1 MIELE
6 KQIENIAIRLPSLP
20 TKIRKNIY
28 DILGVQRKETVNSKV
43 LAYFLD
49 PNEEHRFHNL
59 FFDSLKEL
67 IDEKKHDETNVDI
80 ESFDGNFKVITEDQ
94 TFLVEDE
101 KQKQKRI
108 DLSIE
113 GENWCIIIENK
124 INHVLNNPLET
135 YWRHAEKK
143 FGSNV
148 LGVVLSIR
156 EHSRKECVI
165 NDEIKY
171 INITHKELINRVQK
185 NFIFG
190 SKTNETSLLYL
201 KEYIK
206 NIESH
211 YKSIIDEPKMN
222 EVVKAIVKQGENTQK
237 ILEKV
242 EKSIEFIDS
251 EIIEVFE
258 SYGFVKDKIWFK
270 NNDLHEDIYFWI
282 HDSKTILLNNSL
294 WFCFETRHQTNR
306 NLDKTRLRS
315 LYDDFNM
322 ADNRLKFGN
331 QDNSKIRTHIAIFSQ
346 LNFIKE
352 GESFKEAF
360 TKVLDAFFMDT
371 ESGIVYKTVKYI
383 NETLET
389 PSNSLS

>member
-6 KQIENIAIRLPSLP
+6 KQIESIAIRLPNLP
-20 TKIRKNIY
+20 TKTRKNIY
-28 DILGVQRKETVNSKV
+28 DILGVQKKESANSKV

-67 IDEKKHDETNVDI
+67 IDEKKYDGANVDLEI
-80 ESFDGNFKVITEDQ
+80 FDGNFKIVTEDQ
-94 TFLVEDE
+94 TFLAEDE
-101 KQKQKRI
+101 KEKQKRI

-135 YWRHAEKK
+135 YWKHAQKK

-156 EHSRKECVI
+156 EHTQKECVV
-165 NDEIKY
+165 NDKIKY
-171 INITHKELINRVQK
+171 INITHKELIKRVQK
-185 NFIFG
+185 NLIFG
-190 SKTNETSLLYL
+190 PKINDTSLLYL

-222 EVVKAIVKQGENTQK
+222 EIVKAIVKQGENTQA

-242 EKSIEFIDS
+242 EKSIKFIDS

-258 SYGFVKDKIWFK
+258 SYGFSKDKSWFK
-270 NNDLHEDIYFWI
+270 NNNLHEDIYFWI

-294 WFCFETRHQTNR
+294 WFCFETRNQTDR
-306 NLDKTRLRS
+306 NLDKTKLKN
-315 LYDDFNM
+315 LYDDFNIF
-322 ADNRLKFGN
+322 DYRLKYGN
-331 QDNSKIRTHIAIFSQ
+331 HDNSKSRTHIAIFSQ
-346 LNFIKE
+346 GDFIKE

-360 TKVLDAFFMDT
+360 TKVLDTFFMNT
-371 ESGIVYKTVKYI
+371 EFGIVYKTVKYI
-383 NETLET
+383 NDNIKTST
-389 PSNSLS
+389 SSLT

>member
-1 MIELE
+1 MIDLE
-6 KQIENIAIRLPSLP
+6 KQIENIAIRLPNLP
-20 TKIRKNIY
+20 TKTRKNLY
-28 DILGVQRKETVNSKV
+28 DILGVQKKETTNSRI

-59 FFDSLKEL
+59 FFDSLKE
-67 IDEKKHDETNVDI
+67 IINEKKHDGANVDL
-80 ESFDGNFKVITEDQ
+80 ENFDGNFRIITEDQ
-94 TFLVEDE
+94 TFHAEDE
-101 KQKQKRI
+101 NQKQKRI

-124 INHVLNNPLET
+124 INHILNNPLET
-135 YWRHAEKK
+135 YWIHAEKK

-148 LGVVLSIR
+148 LGIVLSIR
-156 EHSRKECVI
+156 EHTRKECVI
-165 NDEIKY
+165 NNKIKY

-185 NFIFG
+185 NLIFG

-222 EVVKAIVKQGENTQK
+222 EVVKGIVKQGENTRA

-242 EKSIEFIDS
+242 DKAIKFLDS

-258 SYGFVKDKIWFK
+258 YYDFYKDKIWFK
-270 NNDLHEDIYFWI
+270 NKDLHEDIYFWV

-294 WFCFETRHQTNR
+294 WFCFETRNQTDR
-306 NLDKTRLRS
+306 NLDKTKLKS
-315 LYDDFNM
+315 LYQDFNLI
-322 ADNRLKFGN
+322 DSRIKYGN
-331 QDNSKIRTHIAIFSQ
+331 QDNSKSRTHIAIFSEH
-346 LNFIKE
+346 NFIKE

-360 TKVLDAFFMDT
+360 TKVLDKFFMNK

-383 NETLET
+383 NDTLET
-389 PSNSLS
+389 STNSLP